1 MNKPTIE
8 LIFPTPVMFNSIGKD
23 FTKEELAY
31 IESHSTATKRSVGN
45 AISNNNYILN
55 EPEMIDLKTF
65 VTKQLNQYVKTVY
78 KPKYPAEAFVTQSW
92 LNWTRKGE
100 FHHKHAHANSFISG
114 VLYIS
119 TDALT
124 DKITF
129 YNTDYKQLKLAS
141 ETSDILNSN
150 LWWFPVKTG
159 DVVIFP
165 SSLTHDVEN
174 VMADNVRVSLAFN
187 SFIKGTL
194 GDNRSLTELS
204 IT

>member
-1 MNKPTIE
+1 
-8 LIFPTPVMFNSIGKD
+8 MFNSIGKD

>member
-1 MNKPTIE
+1 
-8 LIFPTPVMFNSIGKD
+8 MFNSIGKD

-55 EPEMIDLKTF
+55 EPEMINLKEF
-65 VTKQLNQYVKTVY
+65 VTEQLNQYVKTVY

-165 SSLTHDVEN
+165 SSLTHDVQN
-174 VMADNVRVSLAFN
+174 VVADNVRVSLAFN

-194 GDNRSLTELS
+194 GDNRSLTELI